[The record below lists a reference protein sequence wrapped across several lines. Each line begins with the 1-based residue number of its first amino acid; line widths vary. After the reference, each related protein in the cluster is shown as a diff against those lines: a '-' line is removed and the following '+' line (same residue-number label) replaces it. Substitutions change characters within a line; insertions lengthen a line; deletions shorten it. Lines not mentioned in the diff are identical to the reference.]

1 MRRLALPLLLLAL
14 LLPAAA
20 GCSSLSGTNQG
31 GYITGDGTTT
41 LWGPDHRGTPVEL
54 TGRTLDGQSVDL
66 ADLRGKVAVVN
77 VWWSGCGPCRAEMP
91 LLQQAST
98 ELAGKAAFLGINTRD
113 GSAENGLAF
122 ERSIGATYPSIYA
135 PDGRALLAFPGLPRS
150 LPSTVI
156 LDAQGRVSAMIAG
169 PIPSK
174 LQLTELVDCAASDTA
189 EHCEADS

>member
-1 MRRLALPLLLLAL
+1 MRRLLLPLLLLAAL
-14 LLPAAA
+14 VA
-20 GCSSLSGTNQG
+20 GCSSLSGTNKG

-41 LWGPDHRGTPVEL
+41 QWAPHDRGAPVEL
-54 TGRTLDGQSVDL
+54 TGTTLDGKKVDL
-66 ADLRGKVAVVN
+66 ADLRGKPAVVN

-98 ELAGKAAFLGINTRD
+98 ELAGTAAFLGINTRD

-122 ERSIGATYPSIYA
+122 ERSVGAAYPSIYA

-150 LPSTVI
+150 LPSTVV
-156 LDAQGRVSAMIAG
+156 LDGQGRISAMISG

-174 LQLTELVDCAASDTA
+174 LTLTELVQCAASDAA

>member
-1 MRRLALPLLLLAL
+1 MRRLLPTLLLLAL
-14 LLPAAA
+14 VA
-20 GCSSLSGTNQG
+20 GCSGLSGTNQG

-41 LWGPDHRGTPVEL
+41 MWSPDDRGEPVEL
-54 TGRTLDGQSVDL
+54 TGDTLEGKSVDL
-66 ADLRGKVAVVN
+66 ADMRGKVAVVN

-98 ELAGKAAFLGINTRD
+98 ELAGKADFLGINTRD
-113 GSAENGLAF
+113 GSAQNGLAF
-122 ERSIGATYPSIYA
+122 ERSTGARYPSIYA

-150 LPSTVI
+150 LPSTVV
-156 LDAQGRVSAMIAG
+156 LDPKGRISAMIAG

-174 LQLTELVDCAASDTA
+174 LTLTELVECAASDTA